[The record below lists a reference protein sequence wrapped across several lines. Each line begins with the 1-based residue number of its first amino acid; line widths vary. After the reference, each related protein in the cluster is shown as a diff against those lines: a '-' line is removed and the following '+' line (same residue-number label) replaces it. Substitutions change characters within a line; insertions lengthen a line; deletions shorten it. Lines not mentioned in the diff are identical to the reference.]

1 MLIFVTIMGS
11 VSLYPKTKGGWI
23 VLKPDQMLKGV
34 LFLLCLC
41 GLFSTVQAGVMS
53 KEDLIQG
60 IESYRKSIRNWK
72 IEYDQSTRKHV
83 SSEGEKNENSPDAT
97 VTRYHIVGT
106 LDGEGRF
113 FYSSMIRDIK
123 DGNEVPVQRTDFSW
137 DGKEYRYY
145 LKQFEQMDPGQV
157 NISKKL
163 KSTPI
168 TGFRLLFGMM
178 LWTYEFPL
186 EKWGRQPA
194 SRQNPWL
201 SDSLA
206 ALRFSGEKSDRGDL
220 LGEVNITEETYNGS
234 SVQRVDLLMAKNDK
248 EGKEIPSI
256 KKSRISSFWID
267 PQKSCL
273 PVRVEEGD
281 PMIRSTDLELVE
293 MSKGFWFPKK
303 IVYTEYSVMKPVVTT
318 CFENI
323 TAEINRPTT
332 DTDFCVEIPPGVQ
345 VFDITTDTPILI
357 REGTSPMDIYNMQML
372 QKKMLEQPPQATPG
386 K

>member
-1 MLIFVTIMGS
+1 MLKLDKI
-11 VSLYPKTKGGWI
+11 
-23 VLKPDQMLKGV
+23 LKGV
-34 LFLLCLC
+34 VLLLSLC
-41 GLFSTVQAGVMS
+41 GLVSTVQAGSMS

-60 IESYRKSIRNWK
+60 IESYRKTIRNWK

-145 LKQFEQMDPGQV
+145 LKQFAGIDPGQV

-168 TGFRLLFGMM
+168 TGLNLLFGMM

-194 SRQNPWL
+194 SRQDPWL
-201 SDSLA
+201 HDSLA

-220 LGEVNITEETYNGS
+220 LGEIVITEETYNGS
-234 SVQRVDLLMAKNDK
+234 PVQRVDLLATKLDK
-248 EGKEIPSI
+248 EGKEVPSK
-256 KKSRISSFWID
+256 KKSRLTSFWID
-267 PQKSCL
+267 PQKSYL
-273 PVRVEEGD
+273 PIRVELGD

-303 IVYTEYSVMKPVVTT
+303 IVYTEYDAMKPVVTT

-323 TAEINRPTT
+323 TAEIDKPTT
-332 DTDFCVEIPPGVQ
+332 DTDFCVEIPSGVQ
-345 VFDITTDTPILI
+345 VFDITTDTPVLI
-357 REGTSPMDIYNMQML
+357 REGVSPIDIYNMQMM
-372 QKKMLEQPPQATPG
+372 QKKIINQPPQAAPG